1 MNIYDIAREAGVS
14 IATVSRVLNHKDTVR
29 ADTRA
34 KVEKVLKRCNYA
46 PSAIAQG
53 MVSKSLHTVAVL
65 TVDIRDSH
73 YARTAYTIER
83 EFGRR
88 GYEVILCNTGGDRAE
103 TLRTLQAVAQKQV
116 DGLILVGSI
125 FNTICQ
131 GAEMENLLRKM
142 PVVLANGTLAL
153 PDAYSVMV
161 DDCRGVEM
169 AVEHLV
175 KTGRRNLYYIK
186 DKSTDS
192 AAAKAKGFLSGMAAA
207 GLDADGH
214 VLETGE
220 TLEDGIRAVQQLFRS
235 VFHFERSFL
244 PDGSQFDHLFQDGET
259 FHVGGLELTALH
271 VPGHT
276 PADMAYR
283 VGDDVFVGDTLF
295 MPDVGTA
302 RADFPGGDAATLYRS
317 IQRLLALPAHTRL
330 HMCHDYPPENRAPAW
345 VSTVAEQR
353 SGNIHVH
360 EGVTEAA
367 FVQMRTARDA
377 TLAMPTLILPS
388 VQVNV
393 RAGKLPP
400 AQDDGRTYIQLPINA
415 FLKGAG
421 APQGMT

>member
-1 MNIYDIAREAGVS
+1 MPHASMHIEPFFDPVTG
-14 IATVSRVLNHKDTVR
+14 TVSYVL
-29 ADTRA
+29 ADTDA
-34 KVEKVLKRCNYA
+34 GQAAVIDPVLDFE
-46 PSAIAQG
+46 P
-53 MVSKSLHTVAVL
+53 KS
-65 TVDIRDSH
+65 
-73 YARTAYTIER
+73 
-83 EFGRR
+83 
-88 GYEVILCNTGGDRAE
+88 
-103 TLRTLQAVAQKQV
+103 
-116 DGLILVGSI
+116 
-125 FNTICQ
+125 
-131 GAEMENLLRKM
+131 
-142 PVVLANGTLAL
+142 GTLTSASS
-153 PDAYSVMV
+153 DRIIEYV
-161 DDCRGVEM
+161 
-169 AVEHLV
+169 
-175 KTGRRNLYYIK
+175 RRQGWQVQWILETHAHA
-186 DKSTDS
+186 DH
-192 AAAKAKGFLSGMAAA
+192 LSGAQHIRHHLGGKVAIGA
-207 GLDADGH
+207 H
-214 VLETGE
+214 
-220 TLEDGIRAVQQLFRS
+220 IRAVQQLFRS

-244 PDGSQFDHLFQDGET
+244 PDGSQFDHLFEDGET

-353 SGNIHVH
+353 RGNIHVH

-421 APQGMT
+421 APQGMS